1 MCTDV
6 VLDRRVDVGVRAD
19 RSAELAHGDRGTRVR
34 GTREVAI
41 DLEGKQRELLTV
53 GRGLGVH
60 TVGAADN
67 RRVDGL
73 LRATRESIAQRGHF
87 GDDDIHR
94 LA

>member
-1 MCTDV
+1 MCTHV

-19 RSAELAHGDRGTRVR
+19 RPAELAHRDRGTRVH
-34 GTREVAI
+34 GTRKI
-41 DLEGKQRELLTV
+41 SINLEGKQRELLTV

-60 TVGAADN
+60 AVGAAEN
-67 RRVDGL
+67 RGVDGL
-73 LRATRESIAQRGHF
+73 LRASRESIAQRGHF